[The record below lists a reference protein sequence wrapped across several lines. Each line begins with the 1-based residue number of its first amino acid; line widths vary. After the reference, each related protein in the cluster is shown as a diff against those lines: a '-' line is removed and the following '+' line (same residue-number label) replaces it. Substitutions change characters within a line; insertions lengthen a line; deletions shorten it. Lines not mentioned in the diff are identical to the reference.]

1 MSPEEW
7 IGERKWKLRNLV
19 TEAWG
24 DEAASTVSAVIN
36 SYLSQAPE
44 VARLHGEVREL
55 RQRLLKYEPEQRTV
69 IDPGPTWTGD

>member
-7 IGERKWKLRNLV
+7 IEERKWRLRNLV

-24 DEAASTVSAVIN
+24 EEAASTVSAVIN

-44 VARLHGEVREL
+44 VARLHVEVGEL
-55 RQRLLKYEPEQRTV
+55 RKRLRQYEAATPTV
-69 IDPGPTWTGD
+69 VDPGPKWTGD